1 MLTAPLA
8 WPWPTSPFSSAAFP
22 KLFGGSWWSR
32 WYRACSS
39 SLVLD
44 AFIVIGKKVFVF
56 ARPLRVAALTI
67 LGHFFFIS
75 RDLRC
80 VGGGIGA
87 RLGLFDVAEKA
98 GDGEFLLS
106 CVCAF
111 LNYAT
116 LFFASCR
123 YIQARPLLLSSR
135 KGPPGRSAGSG
146 SPPFR
151 LRRRCQLRRYAKLK
165 AHSSSLS
172 RSFVRVTGLS
182 WVTEFCHLSALALVI
197 ANPLPGCWISAARCL
212 PAFGL
217 PCAALALSSRGARA
231 NLSNFRSLGISRR
244 RDVIAR
250 LRAVSSLQTRIAEM
264 QESAICRP
272 STRIRTVGGGRVPRR
287 RRNIFPST

>member
-1 MLTAPLA
+1 MTSGAWAVELA
-8 WPWPTSPFSSAAFP
+8 RVWASSTLLKRLAM
-22 KLFGGSWWSR
+22 
-32 WYRACSS
+32 
-39 SLVLD
+39 
-44 AFIVIGKKVFVF
+44 GK
-56 ARPLRVAALTI
+56 
-67 LGHFFFIS
+67 
-75 RDLRC
+75 
-80 VGGGIGA
+80 
-87 RLGLFDVAEKA
+87 
-98 GDGEFLLS
+98 FLLW

-111 LNYAT
+111 LNHAT
-116 LFFASCR
+116 LFFASWR

-217 PCAALALSSRGARA
+217 PCAALALSSRTSKPLE
-231 NLSNFRSLGISRR
+231 LSFSWNFSSSGRYRSTS
-244 RDVIAR
+244 
-250 LRAVSSLQTRIAEM
+250 SSLFAPNQD
-264 QESAICRP
+264 CRDAGVCNLP
-272 STRIRTVGGGRVPRR
+272 SFDENSNSGRRASPTAKKKH
-287 RRNIFPST
+287 FPADVTLWAPMFF